1 MNMKIFNFGLLFN
14 IISVS
19 SFNINTDTED
29 ASSDAMEA
37 EKRGLPSEFDK
48 E

>member
-19 SFNINTDTED
+19 SFNINKGTED